1 MSVQIYDN
9 FLNKDEFKRLL
20 AEINKREYTWGHSS
34 ANGDN
39 EYPWLTMNL
48 DNCEYA
54 HHILNTKIEPI
65 VNMTFDT
72 ERIYLNGMMYGSQS
86 AFHTDS
92 NKDNARTF
100 LYFIHECTYDDADKY
115 GGYFYYKL
123 NNEIRCIEPIQNRG
137 IFFNGNILHKG
148 VSFDRCTG
156 LLRQSIA
163 WKLYIKTDNQ
173 TFFTNNE
180 ESNTETSNNETSNT
194 ETSNTENIYDK
205 QIRQDIL
212 SIINNVDNPYPDNIL
227 YGIDT
232 FKPLMNLTSYK
243 HIINCDKSINICF
256 ENEEEYSISNTFLKK
271 ST

>member
-1 MSVQIYDN
+1 MSVHIYDN
-9 FLNKDEFKRLL
+9 FLNEYEFKKLL
-20 AEINKREYTWGHSS
+20 TEINKREYTWGHSS

-65 VNMTFDT
+65 VNMRFDT

-86 AFHTDS
+86 AFHKDS

-163 WKLYIKTDNQ
+163 WKLYINTDNQ

-180 ESNTETSNNETSNT
+180 
-194 ETSNTENIYDK
+194 TSNTENISVMKNTDNTQIESDK
-205 QIRQDIL
+205 QIHQDIL
-212 SIINNVDNPYPDNIL
+212 SIIDDGNDNSYPPNNSLDI
-227 YGIDT
+227 
-232 FKPLMNLTSYK
+232 FKPLMELTSYK
-243 HIINCDKSINICF
+243 HIQNCDKSINICF
-256 ENEEEYSISNTFLKK
+256 ESEEEYSISKTFLKK
-271 ST
+271 HK